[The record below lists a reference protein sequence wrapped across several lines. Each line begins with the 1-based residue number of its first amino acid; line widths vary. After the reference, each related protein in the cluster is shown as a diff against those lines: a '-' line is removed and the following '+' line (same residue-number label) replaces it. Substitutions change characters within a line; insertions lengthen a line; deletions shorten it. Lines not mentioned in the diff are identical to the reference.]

1 VHSQANLKYGSNC
14 QSLDDFEQQKRLVPR
29 LSKMV
34 SSIDIKRNEGRM
46 ARKPITR
53 EVLLGAILDVVMGL
67 ALTAGTIYVACL
79 CLARVG

>member
-1 VHSQANLKYGSNC
+1 
-14 QSLDDFEQQKRLVPR
+14 
-29 LSKMV
+29 
-34 SSIDIKRNEGRM
+34 M